1 MMWLFQNIDLFY
13 AFLNIITMI
22 IKVSWACIAD
32 LIDKR
37 KVK

>member
-1 MMWLFQNIDLFY
+1 MMWLFQNIDLLY
-13 AFLNIITMI
+13 AFLHIVIMI
-22 IKVSWACIAD
+22 IKVSWAYIIY